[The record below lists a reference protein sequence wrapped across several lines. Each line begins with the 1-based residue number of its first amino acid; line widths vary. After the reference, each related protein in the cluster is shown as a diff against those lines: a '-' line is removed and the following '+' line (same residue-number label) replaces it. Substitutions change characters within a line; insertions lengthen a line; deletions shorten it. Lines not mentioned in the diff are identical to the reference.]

1 MSLRKNILFFIF
13 LWCGSI
19 IAQSLDTVKIKD
31 SLNSIKSVNEF
42 KFKPKQLIIPS
53 VLIAYGFIGMESDW
67 VKNINKE
74 ISEEVTENIDRRI
87 TIDDFSQYAPAVSV
101 YALGALG
108 IKGKNN
114 LKDKSIILATS
125 FIIMSVAVTGL
136 KSIAKIERPDGSSN
150 NSFPS
155 GHTANAFM
163 GAEFLYQEY
172 KDTSVWY
179 GVSGYVVATATGAF
193 RIYNNRHWL
202 TDVVSGAGIGIL
214 SAKAGYWLFPVVN
227 KLFTSSSNP
236 EKKAAFIPY
245 YNGKQVGF
253 GFVSSF

>member
-1 MSLRKNILFFIF
+1 MYLRKIIFVFLMSGSLF
-13 LWCGSI
+13 
-19 IAQSLDTVKIKD
+19 AQSFSTNEIKD
-31 SLNSIKSVNEF
+31 SLNSRNSVHEF
-42 KFKPKQLIIPS
+42 KFKAKQLIIPS
-53 VLIAYGFIGMESDW
+53 VLITYGFIGMESYW
-67 VKNINKE
+67 IKELNNEIN
-74 ISEEVTENIDRRI
+74 EEVTENIDRKI

-101 YALGALG
+101 YALGSLG
-108 IKGKNN
+108 VKGKNN

-125 FIIMSVAVTGL
+125 FLIMSVTVTGL
-136 KSIAKIERPDGSSN
+136 KSISKVERPDGSSN

-155 GHTANAFM
+155 GHTANSFM

-172 KDTSVWY
+172 KDVSVWY
-179 GVSGYVVATATGAF
+179 GVSGYVVAAATGAF
-193 RIYNNRHWL
+193 RMYNNRHWF

-236 EKKAAFIPY
+236 EKKATIIPY